1 MAAFVRYQGR
11 VRRARLSG
19 GRFYKGEMYVTA
31 EIEGFKIAKCIHF
44 SSIISYD
51 WSQMTKAA

>member
-19 GRFYKGEMYVTA
+19 GRFYKGELYVTA
-31 EIEGFKIAKCIHF
+31 QIEGFKVEKCIHF
-44 SSIISYD
+44 SSIVQFN
-51 WSQMTKAA
+51 WSQNEKAA